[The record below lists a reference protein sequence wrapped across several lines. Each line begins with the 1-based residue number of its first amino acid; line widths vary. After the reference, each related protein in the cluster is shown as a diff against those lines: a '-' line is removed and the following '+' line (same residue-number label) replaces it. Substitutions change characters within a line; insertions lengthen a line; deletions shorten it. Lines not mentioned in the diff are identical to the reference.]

1 MAKDKFLF
9 NSTQRAGTP
18 ARRSGVIGTH
28 CEGAIGEIA
37 PALDHLVIAASTLA
51 EGVAWCEQTLGV
63 SPGPGGA
70 HPLFG
75 THNRLLRLQTE
86 TAQACYL
93 EIIAIDPAATPQ
105 RAAPLARW
113 FDLDQSALQAQLRE
127 RGPQLVH
134 WVLRVPDINA
144 TLNAWQALGIDRGP
158 ALTASRPMPQGLLQW
173 RISVRG
179 DGQRLMGG
187 ALPTLIEWGQA
198 HPCDA
203 MPDSGLTLSALTL
216 HAPDSTA
223 LQSALAQAKLHN
235 PAVQLRSAPAGLS
248 ARLRTPRGDLTL
260 THTSP

>member
-1 MAKDKFLF
+1 M
-9 NSTQRAGTP
+9 SQTTP
-18 ARRSGVIGTH
+18 AI
-28 CEGAIGEIA
+28 
-37 PALDHLVIAASTLA
+37 DHLVIAASTLA

-75 THNRLLRLQTE
+75 THNRLLRLHCE

-113 FDLDQSALQAQLRE
+113 FDLDHPALHKQLRE
-127 RGPQLVH
+127 QGPQLVH
-134 WVLRVPDINA
+134 WVLRVPDIHA
-144 TLNAWQALGIDRGP
+144 TLADWQTQGLDRGP
-158 ALTASRPMPQGLLQW
+158 ALTASRPTPQGLLQW
-173 RISVRG
+173 RISVRD

-187 ALPTLIEWGQA
+187 ALPTLIEWGDV

-216 HAPDSTA
+216 HAPETTA
-223 LQSALAQAKLHN
+223 LQSALAAAKLNN

-248 ARLRTPRGDLTL
+248 ARLRTPCGDITL
-260 THTSP
+260 THNSP